1 MVLLS
6 SRRVDHNTPLAQRA
20 AVPKRRHPPRTLLAL
35 ATLASLGGCL
45 GLDPLSA
52 QANDR
57 LRTFD
62 FYWQQLADD
71 YPLFGPRPIDWNE
84 LRRRYRAAVPFTRAP
99 HEFYHLLTGMLSE
112 LADVHVSLSIPPER
126 MAIADLAATSLLDV
140 DGFRVM
146 PIEGRLHVV
155 GWPLGHAPMP
165 PEVLTNGDNH
175 PELWRVE
182 GFPVVLSLVGNL
194 FLGPPDS
201 PVELQLRWR
210 DGSIT
215 RHVLRRPVGTSGQ
228 ARSPLGHLRPDPRG
242 FRLRQSQPFCWLAVD
257 DFDQDLPIEK
267 LEAIVDRARAS
278 DGLVL
283 DLRNNLGGLFAN
295 AQRLAERFLQS
306 RVPLVFAPPHPE
318 SRWFGLVTVEW
329 FMQDEWQPR
338 EPRFDRPLVVL
349 TSAMTGSAAE
359 HTARILQRHAGAI
372 VVGERTA
379 GAEAVV
385 QEAEGPDGG
394 TLRFG
399 STRVL
404 ESNGVGLQEEGVVP
418 DVSVRLRIEDVEM
431 LGPDGAVVEWETR
444 IAAAARAA
452 LDRLARARG
461 SGR

>member
-1 MVLLS
+1 M
-6 SRRVDHNTPLAQRA
+6 
-20 AVPKRRHPPRTLLAL
+20 
-35 ATLASLGGCL
+35 
-45 GLDPLSA
+45 
-52 QANDR
+52 AN
-57 LRTFD
+57 
-62 FYWQQLADD
+62 
-71 YPLFGPRPIDWNE
+71 G
-84 LRRRYRAAVPFTRAP
+84 
-99 HEFYHLLTGMLSE
+99 
-112 LADVHVSLSIPPER
+112 DV
-126 MAIADLAATSLLDV
+126 AATSLLDV
-140 DGFRVM
+140 EGFRVM

-165 PEVLTNGDNH
+165 PDVLTNGNNH

-194 FLGPPDS
+194 LQGPPSS

-215 RHVLRRPVGTSGQ
+215 RHVLRRPAASSDQ
-228 ARSPLGHLRPDPRG
+228 MRSPLGHLRPDPRR
-242 FRLRQSQPFCWLAVD
+242 FRLRQSQPFCWLAID
-257 DFDQDLPIEK
+257 DFLADLPVEK
-267 LEAIVDRARAS
+267 IEAIVDRARDA

-295 AQRLAERFLQS
+295 AQRLAERFLQTP
-306 RVPLVFAPPHPE
+306 VPLVFAPPHPE
-318 SRWFGLVTVEW
+318 SRWFGLLSVEW
-329 FMQDEWQPR
+329 FMNDEWRPR

-379 GAEAVV
+379 GAEAFV
-385 QEAEGPDGG
+385 QQAEGPDGG

-404 ESNGVGLQEEGVVP
+404 ESNGVGLQEAGVVP
-418 DVSVRLRIEDVEM
+418 DVAVRLRIEDVEM
-431 LGPDGAVVEWETR
+431 LGADGAVVEWETR

>member
-1 MVLLS
+1 MVLQS
-6 SRRVDHNTPLAQRA
+6 SRRVDHNAPLAQRA
-20 AVPKRRHPPRTLLAL
+20 AVLLRRTLPRTLLVL
-35 ATLASLGGCL
+35 AAVASTGGCL

-52 QANDR
+52 QANER
-57 LRTFD
+57 LQVFD

-84 LRRRYRAAVPFTRAP
+84 LRRRYRAAVPFTREP
-99 HEFYHLLTGMLSE
+99 HEFYHLLTGMLCE

-126 MAIADLAATSLLDV
+126 LANGDVAATSLLDA

-155 GWPLGHAPMP
+155 GWPLGQAPMP
-165 PEVLTNGDNH
+165 PDVLTNGSNH

-215 RHVLRRPVGTSGQ
+215 RHVLRRPAARTEHQ
-228 ARSPLGHLRPDPRG
+228 RSPLGHLRPDPRR

-257 DFDQDLPIEK
+257 DFDEELPLEKIE
-267 LEAIVDRARAS
+267 AFVDRAREA

-295 AQRLAERFLQS
+295 AQRLAERFLPAP
-306 RVPLVFAPPHPE
+306 VPLVFAPPHPE
-318 SRWFGLVTVEW
+318 SRWFGLLSVEW
-329 FMQDEWQPR
+329 FMHDEWRPR
-338 EPRFDRPLVVL
+338 GPRFERPLVVL
-349 TSAMTGSAAE
+349 TSALTGSAAE
-359 HTARILQRHAGAI
+359 HAARILQRHAGAI

-385 QEAEGPDGG
+385 QQAEGPDGG

-404 ESNGVGLQEEGVVP
+404 ESNGVGLQEQGVVP
-418 DVSVRLRIEDVEM
+418 DVAVRLRLEDVDL

-444 IAAAARAA
+444 VGAAARAA
-452 LDRLARARG
+452 LERLARTRG